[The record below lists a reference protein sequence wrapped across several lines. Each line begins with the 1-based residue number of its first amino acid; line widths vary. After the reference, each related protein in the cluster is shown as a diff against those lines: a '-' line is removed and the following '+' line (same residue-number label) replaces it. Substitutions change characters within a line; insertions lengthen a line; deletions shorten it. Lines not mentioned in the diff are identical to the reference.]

1 IVELPGSFMPQ
12 DTHRAISDRLFT
24 RSELGLPE
32 TGFVFCCFNA
42 SYKFNP
48 RVFDCW
54 MTILRNTPGSVLWL
68 ADGNPTAIANLRKQA
83 AVRDVDPLRLVF
95 AGRTESLEEHLA
107 RYRAA
112 DLFLDTL
119 PYNAHATAS
128 DALWAGLPVLTL
140 AGEAFPARVGA
151 SLVNSLGLG
160 ELVKTTDAAY
170 IAAAIELAA
179 QPDKL
184 AIVKQKLSLN
194 QASGQLFDM
203 SSYVKHI
210 EAAYRAMYDRY
221 LSGAEPEHIQVDG
234 R

>member
-1 IVELPGSFMPQ
+1 MPQ
-12 DTHRAISDRLFT
+12 DSQREISDKVFT
-24 RSELGLPE
+24 RSELGLPD

-54 MTILRNTPGSVLWL
+54 MTILKRTPGSVLWL
-68 ADGNPTAIANLRKQA
+68 AESNSTAAANLRKE
-83 AVRDVDPLRLVF
+83 AVARDVDPSRLVF
-95 AGRTESLEEHLA
+95 AGRTESLAEHLA

-140 AGEAFPARVGA
+140 SGETFPARVGA
-151 SLVNSLGLG
+151 SLVSAVALGD
-160 ELVKTTDAAY
+160 LVTTTDETY

-179 QPDKL
+179 NPNKL
-184 AIVKQKLSLN
+184 SAVRHTLSLN
-194 QASGQLFDM
+194 RLSAPLFDT

-210 EAAYRAMYDRY
+210 EAAYSAMYDRY
-221 LSGAEPEHIQVDG
+221 LSGAEPEHIEIG
-234 R
+234 SL